1 MTIEAQIEALEG
13 LAALDAELVVLSEE
27 LTREKEGLDQKR
39 VRLNEISRRLESG
52 RMSLAEMDKTRGDLV
67 AEIRQMNVQI
77 ERSRDKHSRCR
88 TEKETLAVQR
98 ELEELRKL
106 LRDREVEV
114 DKLGQLLDQA
124 KVDVGKLESEQG
136 GLGQQIGSTEA
147 PVLERCKDLET
158 AIGQKEQIRKG
169 FVAKIRPQTYRRYEM
184 IRKRKGSAVAHTTDG
199 TCSACHIS
207 IPPMQF
213 QQLMRRSD
221 FDICPNC
228 NRLLYFRPPT
238 AAAPLE
244 ESTGVQ

>member
-1 MTIEAQIEALEG
+1 VTIEAQIEALESLG
-13 LAALDAELVVLSEE
+13 SLDAELVTLSED
-27 LTREKEGLDQKR
+27 LTREREGLDQKR
-39 VRLNEISRRLESG
+39 VRLNEINARLESS
-52 RMSLAEMDKTRGDLV
+52 RASVAEMDKTRGDLV

-124 KVDVGKLESEQG
+124 RLDVGRLEAEQS
-136 GLGQQIGSTEA
+136 GLGEQIGTTEA
-147 PVLERCKDLET
+147 PVLERCHELEG
-158 AIGQKEQIRKG
+158 AIGQKEQQRKG
-169 FVAKIRPQTYRRYEM
+169 VVAKIKPQTYRRYEM

-213 QQLMRRSD
+213 HQLMRRVE

-228 NRLLYFRPPT
+228 NRLLYFKLPVAVPI
-238 AAAPLE
+238 E
-244 ESTGVQ
+244 ESTGST

>member
-1 MTIEAQIEALEG
+1 MTIEAQIEALESLG
-13 LAALDAELVVLSEE
+13 SLDAELVTLSED
-27 LTREKEGLDQKR
+27 LTREREGLDQKR
-39 VRLNEISRRLESG
+39 VRLNEINARLESS
-52 RMSLAEMDKTRGDLV
+52 RASVAEMDKTRGDLV

-124 KVDVGKLESEQG
+124 RLDVGRLEAEQS
-136 GLGQQIGSTEA
+136 GLGEQIGTTEA
-147 PVLERCKDLET
+147 PVLERCHELEG
-158 AIGQKEQIRKG
+158 AIGQKEQQRKG
-169 FVAKIRPQTYRRYEM
+169 VVAKIKPQTYRRYEM

-213 QQLMRRSD
+213 HQLMRRVE

-228 NRLLYFRPPT
+228 NRLLYFKLPVAVPI
-238 AAAPLE
+238 E
-244 ESTGVQ
+244 ESTGST

>member
-1 MTIEAQIEALEG
+1 VTIEAQIEALESLG
-13 LAALDAELVVLSEE
+13 ALDAELAVLAED
-27 LTREKEGLDQKR
+27 LTREKEGLGQKR
-39 VRLNEISRRLESG
+39 TRLDEIARRLESS
-52 RMSLAEMDKTRGDLV
+52 RVSVAEMDRTRGDLV

-114 DKLGQLLDQA
+114 EKLGQLLDQA
-124 KVDVGKLESEQG
+124 RLDVGRSEAEQSE
-136 GLGQQIGSTEA
+136 LSEQIGSSEA
-147 PVLERCKDLET
+147 PVLERCQGLEI
-158 AIGQKEQIRKG
+158 AIGEREQLRKG

-184 IRKRKGSAVAHTTDG
+184 IRKRKGSAIAHTTDG

-213 QQLMRRSD
+213 QQLMHRSD
-221 FDICPNC
+221 FDLCPNC
-228 NRLLYFRPPT
+228 NRLLYFKAPT
-238 AAAPLE
+238 SIPLE
-244 ESTGVQ
+244 DSTGVP